1 MSKYIT
7 ISTSVDVD
15 VDDVLENLS
24 GTELEDLTNDLIA
37 DGYGTAPEPDRIAP
51 DLDDPIVRLQVI
63 VELRRLGYTV
73 ESTTGGET
81 K

>member
-15 VDDVLENLS
+15 VDDVLDNLS
-24 GTELEDLTNDLIA
+24 ETELEDLANNLIE
-37 DGYGTAPEPDRIAP
+37 DGYGTAPAQQETLN
-51 DLDDPIVRLQVI
+51 LDDPAVRLQAI

-73 ESTTGGET
+73 ESTVGGQR
-81 K
+81 